1 LNDTPFNRLKSDLK
15 FIESCAA
22 GAVPICSPIVY
33 GDHPDHRRIGMF
45 ATTPQEWHDAIIK
58 LCRDPSERARRRSL
72 GRAYV
77 AQHRMHGQMARARD
91 DFYRSLFSRKA
102 ELEQQ
107 RRSRLADNGLPL
119 KPALP

>member
-1 LNDTPFNRLKSDLK
+1 
-15 FIESCAA
+15 
-22 GAVPICSPIVY
+22 
-33 GDHPDHRRIGMF
+33 
-45 ATTPQEWHDAIIK
+45 
-58 LCRDPSERARRRSL
+58 
-72 GRAYV
+72 
-77 AQHRMHGQMARARD
+77 MARARD